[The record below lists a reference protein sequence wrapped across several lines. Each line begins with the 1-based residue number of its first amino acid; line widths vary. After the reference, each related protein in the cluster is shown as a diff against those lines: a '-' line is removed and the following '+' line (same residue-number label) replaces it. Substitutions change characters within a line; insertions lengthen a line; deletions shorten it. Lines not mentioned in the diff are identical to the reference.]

1 MYAPQT
7 DLPIETVEKET
18 IPTIQFGRDDVLAGN
33 QADSERRRAD
43 AERSARLGNAYHGKL
58 DIFFKNA
65 EGKTLRVQ
73 TSVWGAHPEYLTLKA
88 GIMLPLRAVLG
99 FDFY

>member
-7 DLPIETVEKET
+7 DHPIETVEKET
-18 IPTIQFGRDDVLAGN
+18 IPTIQFDREDVLAG
-33 QADSERRRAD
+33 QPAESERRRAD
-43 AERSARLGNAYHGKL
+43 AERAVRLGNAYHGKL

-73 TSVWGAHPEYLTLKA
+73 TSVWGAHQEYLTLKA

>member
-33 QADSERRRAD
+33 QADS
-43 AERSARLGNAYHGKL
+43 LGNAYHGKL